1 MSNLPLQSYLSVLSG
16 LVHGNFFPIILFQ
29 FTFTNKYNVM
39 IIPVILRTIAI
50 MIDIGLSV
58 FVNSEITRWT
68 NGLPKSTPIHTMD
81 SLYKNSPANTATAN
95 FHGLYLVRPNVMYM
109 IFPVKGVTVATN
121 APIHPYLARSF

>member
-1 MSNLPLQSYLSVLSG
+1 MPYLIKIYYRHGIIQNISVNLVFCKGTLECQICHTTNYQSNKLQSYLSVLSG
-16 LVHGNFFPIILFQ
+16 LVHGNLFPIILFQ

-68 NGLPKSTPIHTMD
+68 NGLPKSTPIHTIE
-81 SLYKNSPANTATAN
+81 LI
-95 FHGLYLVRPNVMYM
+95 V
-109 IFPVKGVTVATN
+109 
-121 APIHPYLARSF
+121 